1 MWADMPSLLIAGDHR
16 PHKVVQTR
24 GGYARGE
31 SQLRGLAYS
40 CCLEPQRN
48 GYKLH
53 APSEYTSLKH
63 VWEFRYFSWRVLF
76 WNREMPDNHKKQ
88 ETHDSVDAKPATRR
102 EYSDGDE
109 HGSVSTQSHTG
120 QRTHFHY

>member
-53 APSEYTSLKH
+53 A
-63 VWEFRYFSWRVLF
+63 FRIHKFKTCLGIPLLF
-76 WNREMPDNHKKQ
+76 QESPALEPRNAGHSQ
-88 ETHDSVDAKPATRR
+88 ETRDTRFGGCQTCHAER
-102 EYSDGDE
+102 IL
-109 HGSVSTQSHTG
+109 
-120 QRTHFHY
+120 